1 METWIALLKLRIAV
15 LIAFSGLA
23 AAILTATRLQA
34 GVLIPL
40 AFVLMLASAGA
51 GALNHAIDVDIDRRM
66 RRTSQR
72 PIPSGRVRRGTAIA
86 VGLGLVVAALAVAA
100 FGLNRWV
107 ALHLFGGVFV
117 YVVIYTAWLKRR
129 SAVNIVVGG
138 LAGSFAA
145 LAGGAS
151 VRPDLCV
158 PPILLAAIL
167 FFWTPPHFWA
177 LAIAYEDDYR
187 SAGVPMLPVVK
198 GPKYT
203 AGWILVHT
211 FALVAV
217 SLVPL
222 VWHTARPMYVAA
234 AAALGAYYVWEN
246 LQLFRQP
253 SRVSARSSFMAS
265 LVYLTL
271 LLIVMVVDLRL

>member
-1 METWIALLKLRIAV
+1 MGTWIALLKLRIAV
-15 LIAFSGLA
+15 LITFSGIA
-23 AAILTATRLQA
+23 AAVLTATRPDA
-34 GVLIPL
+34 GVLILL
-40 AFVLMLASAGA
+40 ALALMLASAGA
-51 GALNHAIDVDIDRRM
+51 GALNHAIDVDIDARM

-72 PIPSGRVRRGTAIA
+72 PIPSGRVRRRTAVA
-86 VGLGLVVAALAVAA
+86 AGLGLVVVALVVATVSM
-100 FGLNRWV
+100 NRWV

-129 SAVNIVVGG
+129 SAINIVVGG

-151 VRPDLCV
+151 VRQDLCL

-187 SAGVPMLPVVK
+187 GAGVPMLPVVQ
-198 GPKYT
+198 GPKRT

-211 FALVAV
+211 VALVAV
-217 SLVPL
+217 SLIPL
-222 VWHTARPMYVAA
+222 IWRAQHPMYIAA
-234 AAALGAYYVWEN
+234 AAALGAYYLWEN
-246 LQLFRQP
+246 LQLLRWP
-253 SRVSARSSFMAS
+253 SQVSAR
-265 LVYLTL
+265 
-271 LLIVMVVDLRL
+271 R

>member
-1 METWIALLKLRIAV
+1 MGTWIALLKLRIAV
-15 LIAFSGLA
+15 LITFSGLA

-40 AFVLMLASAGA
+40 AVVLMLASAGA
-51 GALNHAIDVDIDRRM
+51 GALNHVIDADIDRRM
-66 RRTSQR
+66 RRTAQR
-72 PIPSGRVRRGTAIA
+72 PIPSGRVRRRTAIA
-86 VGLGLVVAALAVAA
+86 VGLGLVVAALAVAT

-151 VRPDLCV
+151 VRPDLCL

-187 SAGVPMLPVVK
+187 GAGVPMLPVVQ
-198 GPKYT
+198 GPKRT
-203 AGWILVHT
+203 AGWILVYT

-222 VWHTARPMYVAA
+222 IWGAASPMYVAA

-246 LQLFRQP
+246 LRLFRQP
-253 SRVSARSSFMAS
+253 SQVSARSSFMAS